1 MEENN
6 FFVSPEQPAPEPVV
20 QNTGSKLKGLKATR
34 SLVMVFLQIS
44 NIAFCVMMAYLL
56 VTFLMSCFGSDLSGF
71 FGYEGFDFGF
81 MEAIG
86 VLIYFCIAIVIAIA
100 VAVAI
105 GFVQSNQKFYNVLKT
120 AKKENLGVVL
130 TTAQTVGSTIWMVVA
145 IILMGFVA
153 LYFIQNAIISIT
165 AILLYICIIAL
176 ILALIATIVH
186 SSINRN
192 MYNKLTAEEKAAVKE
207 RSSAFNVK
215 VKKRERKAN
224 AGKLY

>member
-6 FFVSPEQPAPEPVV
+6 IFVSSEQPAPSPVV
-20 QNTGSKLKGLKATR
+20 ENTGSKLKSLKATR
-34 SLVMVFLQIS
+34 SLVMAFLQIS

-56 VTFLMSCFGSDLSGF
+56 VTFLMSCFGSNLSGF
-71 FGYEGFDFGF
+71 FGYDGFDFGF

-86 VLIYFCIAIVIAIA
+86 VLVYFCIAVVIAIA

-120 AKKENLGVVL
+120 AKNENLGVVL
-130 TTAQTVGSTIWMVVA
+130 TTGQTVGSSVWMVIA

-153 LYFIQNAIISIT
+153 LYFIQNAIVSIT
-165 AILLYICIIAL
+165 SILLYICIIAL
-176 ILALIATIVH
+176 VLALITTIIH
-186 SSINRN
+186 SSINRS
-192 MYNKLTAEEKAAVKE
+192 MYNKLTEEEKTAVKE
-207 RSSAFNVK
+207 RSEAFKVK
-215 VKKRERKAN
+215 VKKHERKSN